1 MEDQVSVWA
10 DIPSDMMNFQVTSE
24 SRLHIIIDKDFNVRW
39 ARQFLTLSY
48 PWLEPELV
56 VVHNQRSNMYTQLQT
71 HTQTRTVTYNVR

>member
-10 DIPSDMMNFQVTSE
+10 DILSDMMNFQVTSE
-24 SRLHIIIDKDFNVRW
+24 SRLHIIIDKDFNIRW

-48 PWLEPELV
+48 PWLEPKLV

-71 HTQTRTVTYNVR
+71 HTHTRTVTYNLR